1 MDVVD
6 RIAAVKTG
14 SKGGH
19 QDVPVT
25 PVEVTSA
32 KRVTPAA

>member
-14 SKGGH
+14 SRAGH
-19 QDVPVT
+19 QDVPLT
-25 PVEVTSA
+25 PVAVKSA
-32 KRVTPAA
+32 SRVVPAG